1 MSTHSTDL
9 SEQGMTPTFAK
20 PPVVEFS
27 LGAQFDVL
35 SKLSAGHFGQLWNEF
50 GADWTKPGDGPSI
63 QDQFETFGQPA
74 TGVPPQ
80 LQFRFGPAPTVGRF
94 TLSNDVQDRLLQIQ
108 PTRFLLNWKR
118 TESMKPSY
126 KNLINQFTAMFER
139 LQQFIDTNNLGPLV
153 VNQWE
158 VTYVDSFAK
167 GEYWETSKDWSK
179 ILPGLFGELFDSDD
193 LELNLERRAA
203 QWSFEISPQ
212 RGRLHIVGQPG
223 RWPGDSRECLLLTTT
238 ARGPVGTNGVATL
251 REGLDLGHDKAVTAF
266 LEIVNS
272 ELHPQWGPM
281 T

>member
-1 MSTHSTDL
+1 
-9 SEQGMTPTFAK
+9 MTPTFAK

-35 SKLSAGHFGQLWNEF
+35 SKLSTGHFGQLWNEF
-50 GADWTKPGDGPSI
+50 GAEWTTPGDAPAI
-63 QDQFETFGQPA
+63 QDQFETFGQSA

-80 LQFRFGPAPTVGRF
+80 LQFRFGPAPSVGRF
-94 TLSNDVQDRLLQIQ
+94 TLSNDSQDRLLQIQ

-118 TESMKPSY
+118 TESVKPSY
-126 KNLINQFTAMFER
+126 KNLINQFTGLFEL
-139 LQQFIDTNNLGPLV
+139 LQQFIEREELGPLV

-167 GEYWETSKDWSK
+167 GEYWETAKDWSN

-193 LELNLERRAA
+193 LELNLERRSA
-203 QWSFEISPQ
+203 QWSFEIRPQ

-223 RWPGDSRECLLLTTT
+223 RWRGDNRECLLLTTT
-238 ARGPVGTNGVATL
+238 ARGPVGKEGTATL
-251 REGLDLGHDKAVTAF
+251 REGLDLGHDKAVAAF
-266 LEIVNS
+266 LKIVNS
-272 ELHPQWGPM
+272 DIHPKWEPI